1 VLESFGDV
9 ADFVIDAE
17 GGSVFGVGSE
27 DEDSGLGHGKGVG
40 NERCNTLKNQVSE
53 NVI

>member
-1 VLESFGDV
+1 LGGVLESFGDV

-27 DEDSGLGHGKGVG
+27 DEDSGLGMARELGMSV
-40 NERCNTLKNQVSE
+40 
-53 NVI
+53 VIL